1 MTIALNLTRR
11 GILQGS
17 AAAVAATQFMPK
29 VATAAA
35 TDIPRIS
42 GLPWVSGGTDY
53 TTPTLESFRAR
64 PLDVRVTFGSR
75 NTWQQI
81 RTAYGFSGQM
91 ALNKTGRV
99 VATYVPFPVEQNPK
113 SGGVEIWK
121 AAARGDYDAHHE
133 AAAISFANFGRP
145 LIFRIG
151 HEWNARYAHWNCC
164 DKEFAGYYKDYF
176 RRVAD
181 ILRRRN
187 PGALIDWNSVKGGEA
202 TAGLQTFYPGS
213 DYVDFIGCD
222 KYDFWPASTTQA
234 IWDKD
239 LNTLRLGGPN
249 GVGSFLAY
257 AKSEGKPLS
266 FAEWGV
272 IKGSANS
279 GGDNPFF
286 VQKMIEFFRA
296 NAASIGFEG
305 YFNIN
310 FGNWVHRLQDNP
322 LAGAAYLRG
331 IA

>member
-1 MTIALNLTRR
+1 ME
-11 GILQGS
+11 
-17 AAAVAATQFMPK
+17 PC
-29 VATAAA
+29 TAAA
-35 TDIPRIS
+35 TLAATQLLPKVAAAAIPRRS

-53 TTPTLESFRAR
+53 TTPTFESFRGR
-64 PLDVRVTFGSR
+64 PLDVRVAFGSR

-81 RTAYGFSGQM
+81 RTAYGFSNQMSKGGQI
-91 ALNKTGRV
+91 

-121 AAARGDYDAHHE
+121 AAARGDYDFHHE
-133 AAAISFANFGRP
+133 AAAISFSNFGRP

-164 DKEFAGYYKDYF
+164 DKQFAGYYKDYF

-202 TAGLQTFYPGS
+202 DAGLQTFYPGS

-222 KYDFWPASTTQA
+222 KYDFWPASTSQA
-234 IWDKD
+234 VWDKD
-239 LNTLRLGGPN
+239 FKTLRYGGPN
-249 GVGSFLAY
+249 GVGSFLDY
-257 AKSEGKPLS
+257 ARSEGKPLS

-272 IKGSANS
+272 IKGSTNS

-286 VQKMIEFFRA
+286 VQKMLEFFRA
-296 NAASIGFEG
+296 NTRDIGFEA

-310 FGNWVHRLQDNP
+310 VGSWIHRLQDNP
-322 LAGAAYLRG
+322 RAGAAYLRG